1 MRGKAS
7 KHISA
12 VAAAATAALLLP
24 GCQEKSCK
32 HSPAQEKCEIQIQT
46 PASTDS
52 SEMDEDTHHR
62 IILIKSANAN
72 GPAEK

>member
-1 MRGKAS
+1 MKGKAI
-7 KHISA
+7 KHIFA

-46 PASTDS
+46 LVSIDT
-52 SEMDEDTHHR
+52 SEMDEKTRHR